1 MQLPLVPPVHAAV
14 ARVPPEAPHDASGA
28 GGSAV
33 SLSHNN
39 PHCTGHWTLMALSLC
54 QYWRCDRCGSIGY
67 DVRDHREAAIL
78 ENLVGL
84 QLKHLSEDGRQ
95 LLEKEQ

>member
-1 MQLPLVPPVHAAV
+1 MQLPLVPPVYAAV
-14 ARVPPEAPHDASGA
+14 ARDPPEAPHNGPGA
-28 GGSAV
+28 GGNAV
-33 SLSHNN
+33 SLSHND
-39 PHCTGHWTLMALSLC
+39 PHCTGRWRLAAISLC

-84 QLKHLSEDGRQ
+84 QLKHLCEDGRQ
-95 LLEKEQ
+95 LLGRGQ